1 METLLGHSKECD
13 NIHFALNALNVPN
26 EIIYTGGGFY
36 IVLVPVHKT
45 LQIQINEHGATIND
59 PQTGDYYAIISGE
72 TKPKTIAKQ
81 IANFYKINK

>member
-1 METLLGHSKECD
+1 MQILLGHNKECD
-13 NIHFALNALNVPN
+13 KIHFALNALNVPN

-36 IVLVPVHKT
+36 IVIVPVNSS

-81 IANFYKINK
+81 IARFYIMNK